1 MKVFSHVVRG
11 FGIGLIGSAVYVAT
25 KRGKDV
31 QLPARTVLLVRLDNN
46 VWVPVT
52 TASTVSGAMK

>member
-1 MKVFSHVVRG
+1 
-11 FGIGLIGSAVYVAT
+11 LIGSAVYVAT